1 MALVTP
7 GHLPMGMLSRE
18 RLSPGAL
25 PAGRPVRQATYHL
38 GLRGTRTTAVAW
50 VTFPQASVA
59 VYVMV

>member
-7 GHLPMGMLSRE
+7 GHLPMGMVSRE
-18 RLSPGAL
+18 RLSPDAL
-25 PAGRPVRQATYHL
+25 PAGRPVRDATYHL
-38 GLRGTRTTAVAW
+38 GFRGTRTSVVAW